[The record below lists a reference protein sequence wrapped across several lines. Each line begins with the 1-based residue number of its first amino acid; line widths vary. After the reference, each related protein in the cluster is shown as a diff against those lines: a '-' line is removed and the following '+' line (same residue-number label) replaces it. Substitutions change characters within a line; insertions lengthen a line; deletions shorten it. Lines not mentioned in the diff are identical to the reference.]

1 MKTKTKTEKYRKNI
15 TKFLQDI
22 IRIPSLSCQEENVVK
37 RIADEMNSL
46 GIYDKVWFDKLGN
59 VIGKIGDG
67 PVKIMFDAHIDVV
80 DIGDRLQW
88 KVEPYGAKI
97 VDGAITGRGATDEK
111 PAMACMVY
119 APLLLDSPPLE
130 AVGECSWQEQST
142 IYVVGSVMEEDCD
155 GYPLLHLIEKEG
167 IKPDYVILGEPTDLN
182 VYRGHRGRMEITV
195 ETTGKSAHGAHCDKG
210 ENAIY
215 KMAAIIKEIEELHK
229 RLKTDELLG
238 KGSVT
243 ISKIES
249 RSPSLCAVADG
260 STIYLDRRLTKGETK
275 ESALE
280 EIKSLPAVIA
290 SGAKVSLRNYSAK
303 SWTGFLAEQESYF
316 PTWVLEEEHP
326 LVKAGIAAAEKVNPN
341 PPKLSVWT
349 FSTNGVAT
357 MGRLGI
363 PTIGYAP
370 SKEELAHSVDEKVK
384 IDDLLTATEF
394 YAEIT
399 KELVKRKNMNSKK

>member
-1 MKTKTKTEKYRKNI
+1 MKREKYRQNI
-15 TKFLQDI
+15 VKFLQDI

-46 GIYDKVWFDKLGN
+46 GIYDKVWFDELGN
-59 VIGKIGDG
+59 VIGKIGNG

-80 DIGDRLQW
+80 DIGDRAQW
-88 KVEPYGAKI
+88 KVDPYGAEI

-119 APLLLDSPPLE
+119 APLLIDKKCRL
-130 AVGECSWQEQST
+130 QST

-167 IKPDYVILGEPTDLN
+167 VKPDYVILGEPTDLN
-182 VYRGHRGRMEITV
+182 VYRGHRGRMEIVV

-210 ENAIY
+210 INAIY
-215 KMAAIIKEIEELHK
+215 KMGEIIKEIEVLHS

-260 STIYLDRRLTKGETK
+260 CTIYLDRRLTKGETK
-275 ESALE
+275 GSALE
-280 EIKSLPAVIA
+280 EIKSLPGVIA
-290 SGAKVSLRNYSAK
+290 SGAEVSLRNYSAK
-303 SWTGFLAEQESYF
+303 SWTGFIAEQESYF
-316 PTWVLEEEHP
+316 PTWVLEEDHP
-326 LVKAGIAAAEKVNPN
+326 LVKAGMVAAEKVNPN

-384 IDDLLTATEF
+384 IDDLMIATEF
-394 YAEIT
+394 YAEIVGILA
-399 KELVKRKNMNSKK
+399 EGKNQ

>member
-1 MKTKTKTEKYRKNI
+1 MNTKTEKYRQNI
-15 TKFLQDI
+15 TEFLQDI

-46 GIYDKVWFDKLGN
+46 GIYDKVWFDELGN
-59 VIGKIGDG
+59 VIGKIGNG

-80 DIGDRLQW
+80 DIGDQSQW
-88 KVEPYGAKI
+88 KVEPYGAEI

-111 PAMACMVY
+111 PAIACMTY
-119 APLLLDSPPLE
+119 APLLIDEKCRS
-130 AVGECSWQEQST
+130 QST

-182 VYRGHRGRMEITV
+182 VYRGHRGRMEIKV

-210 ENAIY
+210 VNAIY
-215 KMAAIIKEIEELHK
+215 KMGKIIKEIEELHK

-260 STIYLDRRLTKGETK
+260 CTIYLDRRLTKGETK

-290 SGAKVSLRNYSAK
+290 SDAEVSLRDYSAK

-316 PTWVLEEEHP
+316 PTWVLEEDHP
-326 LVKAGIAAAEKVNPN
+326 LVKASMAAAEKVNSV

-349 FSTNGVAT
+349 FSTNGVST

-370 SKEELAHSVDEKVK
+370 SKEELAHSIHEKVM
-384 IDDLLTATEF
+384 IDDLLIATEF
-394 YAEIT
+394 YAEVA
-399 KELVKRKNMNSKK
+399 KLLAEGH

>member
-1 MKTKTKTEKYRKNI
+1 MKETAEKFRDNI
-15 TKFLQDI
+15 VSFLQDI

-37 RIADEMNSL
+37 RIAEEMNSL
-46 GIYDKVWFDKLGN
+46 GIYDKVWFDELGN
-59 VIGKIGDG
+59 VIGQIGTG
-67 PVKIMFDAHIDVV
+67 PIKIMFDAHIDVV
-80 DIGDRLQW
+80 DIGDKSQW
-88 KVEPYGAKI
+88 KVDPYGAEI

-111 PAMACMVY
+111 PAMACMTYV
-119 APLLLDSPPLE
+119 PLLIDEKCRL
-130 AVGECSWQEQST
+130 QST

-195 ETTGKSAHGAHCDKG
+195 TTMGKAAHGAHCDKG
-210 ENAIY
+210 VNAIY
-215 KMAAIIKEIEELHK
+215 KMSEIIKEIEELHT

-260 STIYLDRRLTKGETK
+260 CTIYLDRRLTKGETK

-280 EIKSLPAVIA
+280 EIKTLPAVIA
-290 SGAKVSLRNYSAK
+290 SDAEVSLRNYSAK
-303 SWTGFLAEQESYF
+303 SWAGFLAEQESYF
-316 PTWVLEEEHP
+316 PTWVLEESHP
-326 LVKAGIAAAEKVNPN
+326 LVKAGMAAAEKVNPIS
-341 PPKLSVWT
+341 PRLGVWT

-363 PTIGYAP
+363 PTIGYGP
-370 SKEELAHSVDEKVK
+370 SREELAHSVNEKVA
-384 IDDLLTATEF
+384 IDDLVTATEF
-394 YAEIT
+394 YAEIA
-399 KELVKRKNMNSKK
+399 EILAEGH